1 MWLATVFG
9 ERPSR
14 LAIVALDYAAVSKS
28 RISRSR
34 AVNSGNGSAA
44 TRAAAKSAAPLGD
57 RWPEDRLPGRD
68 SPNRAPELFLLG
80 LLDHVSAGP
89 RTHRSEHLFVVVEHV
104 STSTATSGT
113 APPFP
118 GGAEPVG
125 PAEPRWGLLG
135 GMTRTRSRPRTS

>member
-1 MWLATVFG
+1 
-9 ERPSR
+9 
-14 LAIVALDYAAVSKS
+14 
-28 RISRSR
+28 
-34 AVNSGNGSAA
+34 VNSGNGSAA
-44 TRAAAKSAAPLGD
+44 TGAAAKSAAPLGD

-113 APPFP
+113 APHSRVAPNP
-118 GGAEPVG
+118 SAQPNRDGGFSE
-125 PAEPRWGLLG
+125 E
-135 GMTRTRSRPRTS
+135 